1 MQQSVWHPSF
11 RHASGERAPRA
22 VTFLMSTSTS
32 MQIQLARQTMTA
44 VVNHCLLPAGE
55 FFEQNGVNV
64 KKYRGMGSL
73 EAMKKGSES
82 RYTFQSL
89 SGSQPFS
96 LAALHGLAG
105 GQEEGQ
111 REQVRLSEPFKV

>member
-1 MQQSVWHPSF
+1 
-11 RHASGERAPRA
+11 
-22 VTFLMSTSTS
+22 
-32 MQIQLARQTMTA
+32 MQIQLARQTTTA

-82 RYTFQSL
+82 RYTFLALSL
-89 SGSQPFS
+89 SALQLCMGLLEAKKKGSKSRFAFPS
-96 LAALHGLAG
+96 LP
-105 GQEEGQ
+105 
-111 REQVRLSEPFKV
+111 RF